1 MSNNT
6 NVDADDT
13 NNTTV
18 DIFDAEGN
26 LVISLVA
33 KDGKQTFTFRTAPG
47 YRTYKRKERGHIPMR
62 HD

>member
-6 NVDADDT
+6 NVDANDK

-18 DIFDAEGN
+18 DIYDAEGN

-33 KDGKQTFTFRTAPG
+33 KDGKQTFTFRVAPG
-47 YRTYKRKERGHIPMR
+47 IRTYKRKDRGFIPMKG
-62 HD
+62 D